1 MNHEIHLFVGPS
13 LPSAM
18 QNGPPE
24 FVFHGPAAQGDVYR
38 SAQSCPRAIALID
51 GYFERVPAV
60 WHKEIL
66 WALSRGIH
74 VFGAASMGALRA
86 AELADFGMVG
96 VGRVF
101 DDFRSGRLQDD
112 DEVALVHGDAAS
124 GYRPGSEA
132 MVNLRASLE
141 AARSRELLSE
151 AHFEGLVSAVKSRFY
166 PDRSFPNLF
175 QLAKTLLPAAELK
188 ALTSFLSSEEGRI
201 DLKRADAQLLVQTL
215 IEFSNIEAVPF
226 DPTWTF
232 QHTDAWETVRRRF
245 LVSENHEGAP

>member
-1 MNHEIHLFVGPS
+1 MNPEIHLFVGPS
-13 LPSAM
+13 LPLAL

-38 SAQSCPRAIALID
+38 LAQSCPRAIALID

-96 VGRVF
+96 VGRIF
-101 DDFRSGRLQDD
+101 EDFRSGALQDD
-112 DEVALVHGDAAS
+112 DEVALVHGDASS

-151 AHFEGLVSAVKSRFY
+151 ASFHRLVAAAKSCFY
-166 PDRSFPNLF
+166 PDRSFPHL
-175 QLAKTLLPAAELK
+175 LKTVKEHLSESELDS
-188 ALTSFLSSEEGRI
+188 LTLFLSSKNGRV
-201 DLKRADAQLLVQTL
+201 DLKRGDALLLLQTL
-215 IEFSNIEAVPF
+215 TEFSKQQPALF
-226 DPTWTF
+226 RPTWTF

-245 LVSENHEGAP
+245 LSDDESGRAP